1 MRNSAEEYSLVEPQ
15 LISQIIPLVRYVV
28 CCFHKA
34 QIVSDSEKP
43 LVCIHKVFD
52 LGESGGENETEGM
65 QLASQSEIG
74 YSCEKQQTYRILF
87 DKPVML
93 MAGHW
98 YVAYASVS
106 SPSGSSSDAGS
117 SGQNEIQGQDK

>member
-1 MRNSAEEYSLVEPQ
+1 MKCSWLLSQRLVTP
-15 LISQIIPLVRYVV
+15 VR
-28 CCFHKA
+28 
-34 QIVSDSEKP
+34 S
-43 LVCIHKVFD
+43 
-52 LGESGGENETEGM
+52 N
-65 QLASQSEIG
+65 
-74 YSCEKQQTYRILF
+74 RILF

-106 SPSGSSSDAGS
+106 SPSDSSSDAGS